1 LPGGARVHPVI
12 LFRAKT
18 AYVCEC
24 AKCRPSSP
32 SANANRIKNFL
43 STPLLLVARARDF
56 VLRKGFGPRVDL
68 ILNCRRGS
76 SGFGNNIV
84 SESERIL
91 LKRCGEQ
98 CSNKRNPFLA
108 LCGAPSDSVYSS
120 QSRPAARSPNSARC
134 PRDAWTADAI
144 MQIWQAEIIAVPL
157 IKYHSL
163 LLKYCRLMV

>member
-1 LPGGARVHPVI
+1 MCVR
-12 LFRAKT
+12 
-18 AYVCEC
+18 

-43 STPLLLVARARDF
+43 STPLLVARARDF

-108 LCGAPSDSVYSS
+108 LCGAPSDSVYSIA
-120 QSRPAARSPNSARC
+120 RADPPPALPILRAARVTHGPPMLLCKSGR
-134 PRDAWTADAI
+134 R
-144 MQIWQAEIIAVPL
+144 
-157 IKYHSL
+157 KSL
-163 LLKYCRLMV
+163 RSL